1 MAKEENTTPMELP
14 HACHAYRVT
23 SSCVKEDV
31 ARNYINQFKL
41 TVHYRKELNDG
52 TPRRLWDIHDPS
64 GDVAGRLYTARGFEG
79 LKNTQEPW
87 KDIFDFAEFMV
98 DRDTWDEA
106 EFVMPETSHFKPHNI
121 EGNKK
126 V

>member
-41 TVHYRKELNDG
+41 
-52 TPRRLWDIHDPS
+52 
-64 GDVAGRLYTARGFEG
+64 EG
-79 LKNTQEPW
+79 LKGLKIHKSLGKIYLILQSLWWIGIRGMRQNL
-87 KDIFDFAEFMV
+87 
-98 DRDTWDEA
+98 
-106 EFVMPETSHFKPHNI
+106 
-121 EGNKK
+121 
-126 V
+126 